1 LPHVILTSELDWD
14 PGQLDVAQKDDEQ
27 WFDAISDLEIDPLTN
42 LFDEF
47 GNYCHHV
54 LVQSTS
60 FQSSIDDILN
70 GCVYGAQNHAMAS
83 ETPVLH
89 ATPTLITPRE
99 QDYKALWPLFGW
111 LSTDI
116 IKCTFEVTTQYAHI
130 PTSTILKKLFKS
142 PNPAL
147 NVHQC
152 NESVATDTVYSDT
165 PAIDSGV
172 TVTQFFVGCNSMIC
186 DIYGIKTDKQ
196 FVNTLEDNICDH
208 GAPNK
213 LISDR
218 AQVEISKKVQDIL
231 CTLFIGSWQSE
242 PIKNSAF

>member
-1 LPHVILTSELDWD
+1 LPHVILTSELDSD

-60 FQSSIDDILN
+60 LQSSIDDIHD
-70 GCVYGAQNHAMAS
+70 GCVYAAQNHTMDF
-83 ETPVLH
+83 ETLVPH
-89 ATPTLITPRE
+89 PTPTTITPKE

-116 IKCTFEVTTQYAHI
+116 IKHTFEVATQYASI
-130 PTSTILKKLFKS
+130 LTSTILKKHLKS

-147 NVHQC
+147 NVHWC
-152 NESVATDTVYSDT
+152 NESVTTDTVYSDS

-172 TVTQFFVGCNSMIC
+172 TYAQFFVGCDSMVC

-242 PIKNSAF
+242 PIKNLAF